1 MSFVSLL
8 FKINSGCVS
17 CLFVC
22 EVHFLALRTELGFPF
37 HYNPTLLSEKQ
48 DVHVN
53 GGISAS
59 LLSIRE
65 ESGLAW
71 QREPPFASI
80 QSSTPASKKGETT
93 ATQHKRSGFITDLS
107 RAKGADLCLLLP
119 KAVMGDSPG

>member
-1 MSFVSLL
+1 MHLCSTVYEGG
-8 FKINSGCVS
+8 N
-17 CLFVC
+17 
-22 EVHFLALRTELGFPF
+22 RTGSILKAG
-37 HYNPTLLSEKQ
+37 L
-48 DVHVN
+48 
-53 GGISAS
+53 

-80 QSSTPASKKGETT
+80 HSSTPASKKGETT